1 MSFNRRV
8 ISMFSVVVML
18 LAACGGSD
26 SSSRTKNSAL
36 CYATQEEK
44 DAAVKA
50 AQDAFDAAM
59 GNVVIEEQPEGV
71 PTSTTVS
78 EEQPEVISETTVPGL
93 EEAFGSGYRRP
104 AVRAASSG
112 ETSTTVSESG
122 DGAEV
127 ALTPEQQQAQMDLEA
142 AEAQPLCESN
152 SEGAA
157 EVTCTATIALESVSD
172 DCEAGD
178 VRVDGTQWEL
188 VGTDES
194 GAETV
199 FAFGPY
205 DASII
210 TAESPLVFPI
220 TYGGSSDGGES
231 ASDACTATFT
241 STSVSWSCPNGE
253 LFDVAIEDMS
263 NPGVYPSVSCASSGE
278 LTASGTDPYWF
289 NFTLAGNTFFDGWAN
304 EREQNVPIE
313 FVVPEVTTGSCTE
326 SNPENIDWEAL
337 PKSGQIDN
345 QNEVY
350 SFTVPEGFEGP
361 VLIKLT
367 SDDDHW
373 VGFDMNAIDYF
384 YSCWENC
391 PPYFTEMIFEPV
403 PGEYSLEISG
413 AGNISWS
420 ANIDLVAD
428 PIELPE
434 LPFTYK
440 SDGSKTLYTFTL
452 AETQNVT
459 LWATAFETCTV
470 DQDNEEGNGYIDPEL
485 ELVGPGGFNEDDD
498 NSGRGLGNCSAS
510 FMEYELEPGRYFVY
524 VEDDD
529 HEGGDVTLGSSVELT
544 KASVNWKLNSTT
556 ASPDTT
562 FEIVVPEG
570 GAWFRALTVINEIVT
585 ETYDMSSDDDEPLSA
600 TGCVNPDGDLE
611 TDDFACP
618 DSFLVLLNANGD
630 EIVSDDDGGEQVTY
644 SISNGIRTVTVANH
658 YASDLSIFLEEGVY
672 TLAVMD
678 CCGPWDEETPS
689 TDTYEVQFGFGSE
702 VAEEAPE
709 LEIIADENPTIP
721 QSVEQVKLPSSQL
734 STSGAVS
741 TSLAD
746 GVDTLVCDA
755 TCIDGMFASAGITDG
770 FITVSAGGD
779 SVTLRKGQKKA
790 LIPISENASSISAT
804 VVSTDGTQSV
814 HLSSKITKLSEAMQS
829 SIASKTSAS
838 DGGTG
843 LNLMYLL
850 LIIPILGALAV
861 INRRK
866 QSANN

>member
-93 EEAFGSGYRRP
+93 EEAFGGGYRRP

-152 SEGAA
+152 SEGAS

-263 NPGVYPSVSCASSGE
+263 NPGVYPSVSCSSSGE

-313 FVVPEVTTGSCTE
+313 FVVPEDTTGSCTE
-326 SNPENIDWEAL
+326 SNPENVDWEAL

-345 QNEVY
+345 QNEIY

-373 VGFDMNAIDYF
+373 VGFDTDTIGFF

-413 AGNISWS
+413 AENISWS

-428 PIELPE
+428 PVELPD

-440 SDGSKTLYTFTL
+440 SDGSKTLYSFTL

-459 LWATAFETCTV
+459 LWATAYETCTV
-470 DQDNEEGNGYIDPEL
+470 NEDDDEGNGFVDPEL
-485 ELVGPGGFNEDDD
+485 ELVGPGGFKEFDD
-498 NSGRGLGNCSAS
+498 NSGRGMGNCSAS
-510 FMEYELEPGRYFVY
+510 FMKYELEPGRYFVY

-570 GAWFRALTVINEIVT
+570 GAWFRALTVINETVT
-585 ETYDMSSDDDEPLSA
+585 ETYDMASDDDEPLSA

-721 QSVEQVKLPSSQL
+721 QSVEQVKLPGSQL

-770 FITVSAGGD
+770 LITVSAGGD

-843 LNLMYLL
+843 FNLMYLL

>member
-44 DAAVKA
+44 DAAVQA
-50 AQDAFDAAM
+50 ARDAFDAAM
-59 GNVVIEEQPEGV
+59 GGAPTDDSIAPTDSTVVTDSTVESEESDVTEP
-71 PTSTTVS
+71 TVS
-78 EEQPEVISETTVPGL
+78 EDPQASG
-93 EEAFGSGYRRP
+93 GGYRRP

-112 ETSTTVSESG
+112 DTTVPPSG
-122 DGAEV
+122 EGDV

-142 AEAQPLCESN
+142 AESQPLCEGD
-152 SEGAA
+152 SESAGQ
-157 EVTCTATIALESVSD
+157 VTCTGTIAIDSVSD
-172 DCEAGD
+172 DCPDGEL
-178 VRVDGTQWEL
+178 RVDGTMWTL
-188 VGTDES
+188 YGTAED
-194 GAETV
+194 GTETV
-199 FAFGPY
+199 IAFGPY
-205 DASII
+205 DASGV
-210 TAESPLVFPI
+210 TAESSLVFPI
-220 TYGGSSDGGES
+220 TYGGSGNAGES
-231 ASDACTATFT
+231 ASDACTATFNT
-241 STSVSWSCPNGE
+241 TSVSWNCPNGE

-278 LTASGTDPYWF
+278 LAASGTDPYWF

-313 FVVPEVTTGSCTE
+313 FVVPEDTTGSCTE
-326 SNPENIDWEAL
+326 SNPENVDWEAL

-391 PPYFTEMIFEPV
+391 PPYFTEMIFEPI
-403 PGEYSLEISG
+403 PGEYSLEIG
-413 AGNISWS
+413 GDGNISWS

-428 PIELPE
+428 PIVLPE

-470 DQDNEEGNGYIDPEL
+470 DQDDEEGNGYIDPEL
-485 ELVGPGGFNEDDD
+485 ELVGPGRFNEDDD

-611 TDDFACP
+611 TDDFDCP

-630 EIVSDDDGGEQVTY
+630 EIISDDDGGEQVTY
-644 SISNGIRTVTVANH
+644 SISNGIRTETVANH

-702 VAEEAPE
+702 VAEDAPE

-734 STSGAVS
+734 STSGVVS

-770 FITVSAGGD
+770 LITVSAGGD

-790 LIPISENASSISAT
+790 LIPIGENASSISAT

-843 LNLMYLL
+843 FNLMYLL

>member
-8 ISMFSVVVML
+8 ISMFSVLVML

-59 GNVVIEEQPEGV
+59 GNVVTEEQPEGV

-78 EEQPEVISETTVPGL
+78 EEQPEVISETTVPTL
-93 EEAFGSGYRRP
+93 EEAFGGGYRRP

-122 DGAEV
+122 DGGEV

-142 AEAQPLCESN
+142 AEAQPLCESD

-241 STSVSWSCPNGE
+241 STSVSWNCPNGE
-253 LFDVAIEDMS
+253 LFDVVIEDLS
-263 NPGVYPSVSCASSGE
+263 NPGVYPLAACSSSGE
-278 LTASGTDPYWF
+278 LTASGTDRFWF
-289 NFTLAGNTFFDGWAN
+289 NFKLGETFFDGWAD
-304 EREQNVPIE
+304 EQEQNASIE
-313 FVVPEVTTGSCTE
+313 FSVPENWQEYCSPTDID
-326 SNPENIDWEAL
+326 NIDWDSL
-337 PKSGQIDN
+337 PVSGQTDN
-345 QNEVY
+345 QVEKY
-350 SFTVPEGFEGP
+350 TFSVPEGFEGP

-367 SDDDHW
+367 SEEGHS
-373 VGFDMNAIDYF
+373 VEFDIENSNWFD
-384 YSCWENC
+384 SCWDDC
-391 PPYFTEMIFEPV
+391 PPYFTEMIFDLA
-403 PGEYSLEISG
+403 PGEYSMFIDGDSDV
-413 AGNISWS
+413 SWV
-420 ANIDLVAD
+420 ANIDLVAVPVD
-428 PIELPE
+428 LPE

-452 AETQNVT
+452 TETQNVT
-459 LWATAFETCTV
+459 LWATAYETCTV
-470 DQDNEEGNGYIDPEL
+470 DQDDEEGNGYIDPEL
-485 ELVGPGGFNEDDD
+485 ELVGPSGFNEDDD

-510 FMEYELEPGRYFVY
+510 FMEYELEPGRYFVN

-562 FEIVVPEG
+562 FEIVVPAG
-570 GAWFRALTVINEIVT
+570 GAWFRALTVINEVVT
-585 ETYDMSSDDDEPLSA
+585 ETYDMASDDDEPLSA

-618 DSFLVLLNANGD
+618 DSFLVLLDANGD
-630 EIVSDDDGGEQVTY
+630 EIVSDDDGGEQVAQST
-644 SISNGIRTVTVANH
+644 SNGIRTVTISNH
-658 YASDLSIFLEEGVY
+658 YASDLSIFLEEGTY

-689 TDTYEVQFGFGSE
+689 TDSYEVQFGFGSE

-709 LEIIADENPTIP
+709 LDIVADENPTIP

-734 STSGAVS
+734 STDGAVG

-770 FITVSAGGD
+770 LITVSAGGD

-790 LIPISENASSISAT
+790 LIPIGENASSISAT
-804 VVSTDGTQSV
+804 VVSADGTQSV
-814 HLSSKITKLSEAMQS
+814 HLSSKITKLSEAVQS

-838 DGGTG
+838 DGGAG
-843 LNLMYLL
+843 FNLMYLL

-866 QSANN
+866 QSTNNQ